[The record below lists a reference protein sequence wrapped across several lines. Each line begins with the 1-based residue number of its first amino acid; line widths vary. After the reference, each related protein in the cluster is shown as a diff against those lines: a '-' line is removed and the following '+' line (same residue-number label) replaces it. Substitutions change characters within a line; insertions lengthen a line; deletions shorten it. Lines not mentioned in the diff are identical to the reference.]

1 MYIYIYTVNN
11 PGMRSCGIPRVH
23 KKSRNLFIPL
33 RHKSRN

>member
-1 MYIYIYTVNN
+1 MNN

-33 RHKSRN
+33 RHKPAINIQITH